1 MLFNVEKDRQLLE
14 NGCDSRV
21 KMCKEAV
28 VTYFEKRMA
37 RKSVKIVDISRYHP
51 STTRKIVQNTN
62 TERYCYASLT
72 GRRIGLHNDMV
83 CVHLTANPLVGLQTI
98 LWPMDCSFFHD
109 STAQV
114 RLGLLIPI
122 VEFSR
127 SHTETPHS
135 VGLLWKSD
143 QPVAE
148 TSTWQHATITKDR
161 QPQTRRDSNRQ
172 SQQTSGSRPTP

>member
-1 MLFNVEKDRQLLE
+1 MLFNVEKVRQLLE

-28 VTYFEKRMA
+28 VTYFLKRMTK
-37 RKSVKIVDISRYHP
+37 KSVKIADISRYLP
-51 STTRKIVQNTN
+51 STTRKTVQNTSR
-62 TERYCYASLT
+62 ERYCYASLT

-83 CVHLTANPLVGLQTI
+83 CVYLTANAMVGLPTI
-98 LWPMDCSFFHD
+98 LWPMDCSFLHD

-114 RLGLLIPI
+114 DLSLLNLIAEVSI
-122 VEFSR
+122 

-148 TSTWQHATITKDR
+148 TST
-161 QPQTRRDSNRQ
+161 
-172 SQQTSGSRPTP
+172 